1 MITEA
6 IPSVQRTAGNK
17 SQSKTMGETI
27 PKDAVTDLGVPQ
39 RTIQLPIHFI
49 KSSHFRVVHAC
60 GVWYGGDS
68 ERNLHLT
75 FFNERTAIPKKV
87 VLNVNEQ
94 GTIVG
99 EDMQLRDSKE
109 GVIREMEVDIIFSVS
124 AAVEFYKTLGDNLKR
139 LNAI

>member
-1 MITEA
+1 MTTEA
-6 IPSVQRTAGNK
+6 TPVQRTTGNT
-17 SQSKTMGETI
+17 SQSKIMGETI
-27 PKDAVTDLGVPQ
+27 PKNAPNAPEAAQ

-60 GVWYGGDS
+60 GAWYGGDS

-75 FFNERTAIPKKV
+75 FFNERTAIPKKM

-94 GTIVG
+94 GMIVG
-99 EDMQLRDSKE
+99 EDVQLRDSKE
-109 GVIREMEVDIIFSVS
+109 GVIREMEVDIIFSVP